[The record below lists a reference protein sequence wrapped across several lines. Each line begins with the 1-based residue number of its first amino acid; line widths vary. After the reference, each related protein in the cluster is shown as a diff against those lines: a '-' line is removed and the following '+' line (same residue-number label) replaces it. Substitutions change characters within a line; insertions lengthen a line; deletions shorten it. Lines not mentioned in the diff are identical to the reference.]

1 MIFFWW
7 SVACQKL
14 PLPDIWDFLL
24 RLVCFIRPWSL
35 PDHSSVAQLLLWEG
49 WIRASCAHTSINPAG
64 APFVCVC
71 VCVCVCVR
79 ACVRACV
86 RLSVCVCL
94 SVCVPTHNNASKIIL
109 SNLYAV
115 KVHKL
120 NYCVKTPKLD
130 LIGAHCSLNSHFGR
144 RDCLPKL
151 CFMSNHK

>member
-1 MIFFWW
+1 MIFFLW

-35 PDHSSVAQLLLWEG
+35 PDHSSVAQLLLWE
-49 WIRASCAHTSINPAG
+49 AMDYSKLCTHINQPCWS
-64 APFVCVC
+64 PFCVC
-71 VCVCVCVR
+71 VCVC

-86 RLSVCVCL
+86 RVCVRA
-94 SVCVPTHNNASKIIL
+94 PTHNNASKIIL

-120 NYCVKTPKLD
+120 NYCLKTPKLD
-130 LIGAHCSLNSHFGR
+130 LIGAHCSLTAILVGETACQSCVSCQITNKIWQ
-144 RDCLPKL
+144 P
-151 CFMSNHK
+151 